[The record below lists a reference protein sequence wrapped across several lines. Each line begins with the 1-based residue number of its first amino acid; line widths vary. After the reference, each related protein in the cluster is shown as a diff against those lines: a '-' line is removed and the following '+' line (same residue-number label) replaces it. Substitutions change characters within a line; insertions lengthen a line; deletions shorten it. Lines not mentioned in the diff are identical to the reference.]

1 MTVRELYARLN
12 ERIPTSLSCQW
23 DNDGLMC
30 CPDGTRKVSRVLIAL
45 DVTADVVDE
54 AVGGGYDCIIS
65 HHPFIFKGLK
75 ALDDEGTISAKA
87 IKLIGA
93 RISVMSFHTRL
104 DATEGGVN
112 DTLCS
117 LFGLREISP
126 LFEEEIPLG
135 RIGSLSVPMGAEELA
150 ARVKAVLGSPMVLLA
165 DAGVKSY
172 RVAVVGGSGKDMIEA
187 AKAAGADTFVSG
199 RFDYHPMT
207 DAPDD
212 KVCPIN
218 LIEAGHFYTEAP
230 VCNSI
235 ARMIS
240 DIDAD
245 IECRVFDSNNIKAI

>member
-1 MTVRELYARLN
+1 MTVRELYTRLN
-12 ERIPTSLSCQW
+12 ERIPASLSCQW

-30 CPDGTRKVSRVLIAL
+30 CPDPSRLVRRVLIAL
-45 DVTADVVDE
+45 DVTAEVVDE
-54 AVGGGYDCIIS
+54 AVRGGYDCIIS

-75 ALDDEGTISAKA
+75 ALDDEGAISAKA

-93 RISVMSFHTRL
+93 GISVMSFHTRL
-104 DATEGGVN
+104 DAAEGGVN
-112 DTLCS
+112 DTLCA
-117 LFGLREISP
+117 LLGLCDLSP
-126 LFEEEIPLG
+126 IFEEGIPLG
-135 RIGSLSVPMGAEELA
+135 RIGTLPSPLSAEELA
-150 ARVKAVLGSPMVLLA
+150 ARVKAALGSPLVLISDSGIMA
-165 DAGVKSY
+165 H
-172 RVAVVGGSGKDMIEA
+172 RVAVVGGSGKDMIGA

-212 KVCPIN
+212 KTSPMN

-235 ARMIS
+235 AKMIS

-245 IECRVFDSNNIKAI
+245 IECRVLDSNKIKAV